1 MDEYTT
7 FDDFMAKIKSRD
19 DVDGVVAYRQVK
31 GASKGEDSDDM
42 DVVSLDDNS
51 SYEKEWAE
59 AIERALADA
68 ALEAFKNNMR
78 DCMIS
83 VLKQD
88 DVSDRH
94 LKWLHSQM
102 NKKIDILDKI
112 IHLSKTEDV
121 PHDEHSEEEGRNP
134 EEEH

>member
-19 DVDGVVAYRQVK
+19 DVDGVVAYRRVK
-31 GASKGEDSDDM
+31 GASKGEDRGDM
-42 DVVSLDDNS
+42 DVVSLDGNS
-51 SYEKEWAE
+51 SYEKQWAD
-59 AIERALADA
+59 AIDQALADA
-68 ALEAFKNNMR
+68 ALEAFKNNIR
-78 DCMIS
+78 DCITS

-94 LKWLHSQM
+94 LKWLHAQM

-121 PHDEHSEEEGRNP
+121 PHEEHSRREAEEK
-134 EEEH
+134 H

>member
-1 MDEYTT
+1 MKAHMT
-7 FDDFMAKIKSRD
+7 FNDF
-19 DVDGVVAYRQVK
+19 VDAIE
-31 GASKGEDSDDM
+31 GEDDAQAI
-42 DVVSLDDNS
+42 VLDDNS

-59 AIERALADA
+59 AIDRALADA

-94 LKWLHSQM
+94 LKWLRAQM
-102 NKKIDILDKI
+102 NKNINHLDKI
-112 IHLSKTEDV
+112 IHLSNTEEV
-121 PHDEHSEEEGRNP
+121 THEHEHSEGGNP
-134 EEEH
+134 KE

>member
-1 MDEYTT
+1 MKAHMT
-7 FDDFMAKIKSRD
+7 FNEFMEEIEGKDDAQTI
-19 DVDGVVAYRQVK
+19 V
-31 GASKGEDSDDM
+31 
-42 DVVSLDDNS
+42 LDDNS

-59 AIERALADA
+59 AIDKALANA
-68 ALEAFKNNMR
+68 ALEAFTNNMR
-78 DCMIS
+78 DCMIL

>member
-1 MDEYTT
+1 MAKHMT
-7 FDDFMAKIKSRD
+7 FNDFMEKVESR
-19 DVDGVVAYRQVK
+19 
-31 GASKGEDSDDM
+31 DDM
-42 DVVSLDDNS
+42 DVVVLDENS
-51 SYEKEWAE
+51 QERMWAD
-59 AIERALADA
+59 AIDQALAEA

-78 DCMIS
+78 DCITS

-94 LKWLHSQM
+94 LKWLRAQI

-112 IHLSKTEDV
+112 IHLSKTPEV
-121 PHDEHSEEEGRNP
+121 THEEHGDDSRREA

>member
-1 MDEYTT
+1 MKAHET
-7 FDDFMAKIKSRD
+7 FTDFIKEIEGNDDA
-19 DVDGVVAYRQVK
+19 QVII
-31 GASKGEDSDDM
+31 
-42 DVVSLDDNS
+42 LDDNS
-51 SYEKEWAE
+51 SYEKQWAE
-59 AIERALADA
+59 AIDQALAEA

-78 DCMIS
+78 DCITS

-94 LKWLHSQM
+94 LKWLHAQM

-121 PHDEHSEEEGRNP
+121 PH
-134 EEEH
+134 EEHCDDSRREAEEKH

>member
-31 GASKGEDSDDM
+31 GASKGEDSEDM

-51 SYEKEWAE
+51 SYEKQWAE
-59 AIERALADA
+59 AIDQALAEA

-78 DCMIS
+78 DCITS
-83 VLKQD
+83 VLRQD

-94 LKWLHSQM
+94 LKWLRAQI
-102 NKKIDILDKI
+102 NKNINLLDKI

-121 PHDEHSEEEGRNP
+121 PHEEHGDDSRREA

>member
-1 MDEYTT
+1 MDKYTT
-7 FDDFMAKIKSRD
+7 FDDFIAKVKSRD
-19 DVDGVVAYRQVK
+19 DVDGVVAYSRVK
-31 GASKGEDSDDM
+31 DASKLEDSGDM
-42 DVVSLDDNS
+42 DMAVLDDNS
-51 SYEKEWAE
+51 SYEKQWAE
-59 AIERALADA
+59 AIDRTLADA

-78 DCMIS
+78 DCIAS

-94 LKWLHSQM
+94 LKWLRAQM

-121 PHDEHSEEEGRNP
+121 PHEEHSDDSRREA

>member
-31 GASKGEDSDDM
+31 GASKGEYS
-42 DVVSLDDNS
+42 DNS
-51 SYEKEWAE
+51 SYEKQWAE
-59 AIERALADA
+59 AIDQALADA
-68 ALEAFKNNMR
+68 AIEAFKNNMR
-78 DCMIS
+78 DCITS

-94 LKWLHSQM
+94 LKWLRAQIS
-102 NKKIDILDKI
+102 KKIDILDKI

-121 PHDEHSEEEGRNP
+121 PH
-134 EEEH
+134 EEHGDDSRREAEEKH